1 LDTPA
6 TAATPLWPLAVY
18 FAGVLVLVG
27 GMMGLSYILGEHHKD
42 PQTGQ
47 PFESGIRP
55 TGSARVRLNI
65 KYYLVAMFFVVFD
78 LEGVFLFAWAVA
90 ARELGW
96 PGYIEA
102 LVFIG
107 VLVLT
112 LAYLWKLGAL
122 DWGTDRRRI
131 RRNRLARAEQNAPP
145 PTVSPLPGQTEPPAQ
160 KLS

>member
-1 LDTPA
+1 METPA

-27 GMMGLSYILGEHHKD
+27 GMMGLSYILGERHKD

-47 PFESGIRP
+47 PFESGVPP
-55 TGSARVRLNI
+55 TGSARRRFDI

-112 LAYLWKLGAL
+112 LIYLWRLGAL

-131 RRNRLARAEQNAPP
+131 RRHRPARLEPDMPR
-145 PTVSPLPGQTEPPAQ
+145 PTVSSLPSRAEPPSQ
-160 KLS
+160 